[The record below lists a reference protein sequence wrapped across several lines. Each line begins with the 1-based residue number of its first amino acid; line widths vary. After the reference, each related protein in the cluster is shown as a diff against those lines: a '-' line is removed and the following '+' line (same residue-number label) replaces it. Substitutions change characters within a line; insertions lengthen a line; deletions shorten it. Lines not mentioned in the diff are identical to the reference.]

1 MKKILTFLIILM
13 VLVMSA
19 WAFTMPHPIY
29 GVITNDG
36 LAVAGL
42 DVKVKNLN
50 TGVETTVTTNLKG
63 FYQIELG
70 NVDVNYRDGDAIRV
84 SMVFC
89 EGLPVC
95 TKTVA
100 ISGGGNKISFDI
112 SGYDNIP
119 EQQFVCEDGTVVTSS
134 SECISSK
141 IVSGEKTAVIE
152 MFYGQV
158 LNVVLADNKLAKLL
172 DSEVKFNGEWYDVS
186 EELSIVAKLET
197 SIDDVDYGLNP
208 YLVVDEVRYE
218 YFFDDVIDIT
228 DITIED
234 TLTINLSGQAFEI
247 KNAKANEIT
256 FLTSKKIWVYETTTI
271 QFDNQDLQIGAI
283 GDDFIVVTFN
293 GETNTIYEG
302 NVDSFNGYE
311 VYVDEANQD
320 DSVKDFGE
328 IRIGT
333 EVEVTVE
340 HGDEYDENWD
350 WIIDLDA
357 TPQVIGYINHDPW
370 DDLDDKAPLKLGDKI
385 SLPNDFIDI
394 QFSSITSPV
403 LYDLEIE
410 VDGSGFIVEGKFTAG
425 SEDYTEIF
433 VDSTGIYDEDM
444 ELISADKIQVGD
456 SNIYL
461 EAGSIIIGELIIS
474 DNLDDVTYKGVS
486 YSSKDENFL
495 TETGLIFEDPEN
507 AILDKKRFRISV
519 PQERPEVKI
528 TIGDEL
534 ADVVTKCQDVNA
546 DIDTITCDPCEVI
559 ECATPKPCPEVP
571 TCDDAEEGYGLEAV
585 VAILSL
591 LIGGGLGIYTTRNQ
605 IKPRPGQAYRI
616 RWKRNGEIVEE
627 HYHKGNR
634 SYHDINT
641 KDRDVKERHPRGE
654 RFPIFKID
662 SVGDLAYVPVS
673 ERN

>member
-1 MKKILTFLIILM
+1 MKKLLILI
-13 VLVMSA
+13 
-19 WAFTMPHPIY
+19 TMIMMFVIGVGASGVPHPIY
-29 GVITNDG
+29 GFIKNNDI
-36 LAVAGL
+36 AVEGL
-42 DVKVKNLN
+42 DITVKNLN
-50 TGVETTVTTNLKG
+50 TNAEKTVKTLDSG
-63 FYQIELG
+63 FYQVDMPNFDPSWVLG
-70 NVDVNYRDGDAIRV
+70 HQVRSTI
-84 SMVFC
+84 VFC
-89 EGLPVC
+89 STLPEC
-95 TKTVA
+95 SKTVTLEDTGA
-100 ISGGGNKISFDI
+100 TQISFDI
-112 SGYDNIP
+112 SGFANIP
-119 EQQFVCEDGTVVTSS
+119 ETPEDTTPDVQVN
-134 SECISSK
+134 
-141 IVSGEKTAVIE
+141 SGEKTSVIE

-158 LNVVLADNKLAKLL
+158 LNEVLADNKLAKLL
-172 DSEVKFNGEWYDVS
+172 DAEVKFNGDWYDVS

-218 YFFDDVIDIT
+218 YFFDDVINIT
-228 DITIED
+228 EITIED
-234 TLTINLSGQAFEI
+234 TVTINLSGQTFEI

-256 FLTSKKIWVYETTTI
+256 FLTSKEIMVYEMTTI
-271 QFDNQDLQIGAI
+271 TFNNQDLQIGAI

-333 EVEVTVE
+333 EVEVKVE
-340 HGDEYDENWD
+340 HSDEYDENWD

-370 DDLDDKAPLKLGDKI
+370 DDLDDLAPLKLGDKI

-433 VDSTGIYDEDM
+433 VDSTGIYDEDG
-444 ELISADKIQVGD
+444 ELISTDKIQVGD
-456 SNIYL
+456 SNLYL
-461 EAGSIIIGELIIS
+461 EAGSIVIGDLVIS

-495 TETGLIFEDPEN
+495 TETGIIFEDPEN
-507 AILDKKRFRISV
+507 AILDKKRFRISI
-519 PQERPEVKI
+519 PQERPEVRI
-528 TIGDEL
+528 TVGDEL
-534 ADVVTKCQDVNA
+534 SDVDVVTKCQDANA
-546 DIDTITCDPCEVI
+546 ETDTTTCTVCEEVI
-559 ECATPKPCPEVP
+559 CATPTPCPEVP
-571 TCDDAEEGYGLEAV
+571 TCDDPEDGYGSEAV
-585 VAILSL
+585 TAILSL

-641 KDRDVKERHPRGE
+641 QDRDVKERHPKGE
-654 RFPIFKID
+654 RFPVFGID
-662 SVGDLAYVPVS
+662 DEGDLVYVPVS

>member
-1 MKKILTFLIILM
+1 MKKIITFLTIFM

-19 WAFTMPHPIY
+19 FAFTMPHPIY

-84 SMVFC
+84 SMAFC

-119 EQQFVCEDGTVVTSS
+119 ETPEDTTPDVQVN
-134 SECISSK
+134 
-141 IVSGEKTAVIE
+141 SGEKTAVIE

-158 LNVVLADNKLAKLL
+158 LNEVLADNKLAKLL
-172 DSEVKFNGEWYDVS
+172 DSEVKFNGDWYDIS

-218 YFFDDVIDIT
+218 YFFDDVIDIN

-234 TLTINLSGQAFEI
+234 TVTINLSGQTFEI
-247 KNAKANEIT
+247 KNAKVNEIT
-256 FLTSKKIWVYETTTI
+256 YLTSKEIMVYETTTI

-328 IRIGT
+328 IRIGS
-333 EVEVTVE
+333 EVEITVE
-340 HGDEYDENWD
+340 HGDEYNKLFD
-350 WIIDLDA
+350 WIVDLDA
-357 TPQVIGYINHDPW
+357 TPQVIGFVNHDPW
-370 DDLDDKAPLKLGDKI
+370 DDLDDLAPLKLGDKI

-403 LYDLEIE
+403 LYDIEIE
-410 VDGSGFIVEGKFTAG
+410 VDGSGFIVEGEFTAG

-433 VDSTGIYDEDM
+433 VDSTGIYDEDGV
-444 ELISADKIQVGD
+444 LISTDKIQVGD

-461 EAGSIIIGELIIS
+461 EAGSIVIGDLVIS

-519 PQERPEVKI
+519 PQERPEVRI
-528 TIGDEL
+528 TVGDEL
-534 ADVVTKCQDVNA
+534 TDVVTKCQYANA
-546 DIDTITCDPCEVI
+546 DTNTTTCDVCEVV
-559 ECATPKPCPEVP
+559 ECATPKPCPEVT
-571 TCDDAEEGYGLEAV
+571 TCDDTVVPEDGYGSEAV

-605 IKPRPGQAYRI
+605 IQPRPGQAYRI

-641 KDRDVKERHPRGE
+641 QDRDVKERHPRGE
-654 RFPIFKID
+654 RFPVFEID
-662 SVGDLAYVPVS
+662 SVGDLVYVPVS

>member
-1 MKKILTFLIILM
+1 MKKILTFLTILM
-13 VLVMSA
+13 MMAMPSL
-19 WAFTMPHPIY
+19 AFTMPHPVY

-50 TGVETTVTTNLKG
+50 TGVETNVTTNLKG

-119 EQQFVCEDGTVVTSS
+119 ETPEDTTPDVQVN
-134 SECISSK
+134 
-141 IVSGEKTAVIE
+141 SGEKTAVIE

-158 LNVVLADNKLAKLL
+158 LNEVLADNKLAKLL
-172 DSEVKFNGEWYDVS
+172 DSEVKFNGDWYDVS

-197 SIDDVDYGLNP
+197 SINDVDYGLNP

-234 TLTINLSGQAFEI
+234 TVTINLSGQTFEI
-247 KNAKANEIT
+247 KNAKADEIT
-256 FLTSKKIWVYETTTI
+256 YLTSKEIMVYEMTTI
-271 QFDNQDLQIGAI
+271 QFNNQDLQIGAI

-293 GETNTIYEG
+293 GETNTIHEG

-320 DSVKDFGE
+320 DSVTDFGE
-328 IRIGT
+328 IRIGS
-333 EVEVTVE
+333 EVEVTVQ
-340 HGDEYDENWD
+340 HGDEYDSTWD

-385 SLPNDFIDI
+385 SLPNNFIDI

-410 VDGSGFIVEGKFTAG
+410 VDGSGFIVEGEFTAG

-461 EAGSIIIGELIIS
+461 EAGSIVIGDLVIS

-519 PQERPEVKI
+519 PQERPEVRI
-528 TIGDEL
+528 TVGDEL
-534 ADVVTKCQDVNA
+534 TDVVTKCQYANV
-546 DIDTITCDPCEVI
+546 DINTTTCIVCEIV
-559 ECATPKPCPEVP
+559 ECATPTPCPEVI
-571 TCDDAEEGYGLEAV
+571 TCDDTVVPEDGYGSEAV

-591 LIGGGLGIYTTRNQ
+591 LIGGGLGIYVTRNQ

-641 KDRDVKERHPRGE
+641 QDRDVKERHPKGE
-654 RFPIFKID
+654 RFPVFEID
-662 SVGDLAYVPVS
+662 IEGDLVYVPVS